1 MEAARKKA
9 KPEDVFHV
17 FDDNWEVVLLFCR
30 MATQWRIVVGM
41 AGAIYQGI
49 DYTALE
55 AVMRMNRVKDRGRMW
70 GGIQIMERAALEV
83 LNSGNT

>member
-41 AGAIYQGI
+41 AGAAYQGI

-55 AVMRMNRVKDRGRMW
+55 AVMRMNRVKDRDRMW

-83 LNSGNT
+83 LNKE